1 MTASQLHNPRKLAMP
16 PITSPHAKGPN
27 RTQRVMLLVLAAC
40 APGTLALTWLFGI
53 GTLVNLLWASLV
65 ALAVEAAI
73 LKIRQRPLAFYLSDG
88 SALVTAVLLALA
100 LPPYAPWWL
109 TLVAVGFAIVFGKQ
123 LYGGL
128 GQNPFNPAM
137 LGYVVVLISF
147 PIEMTSWPKPHSV
160 GMLEGL
166 QQILGLTHLPDG
178 WSQATALDSL
188 KINKSLTMEELR
200 ATNPAFGSL
209 GGAAVEWVNAGFLL
223 GGLFLLR
230 QRLISWHAPV
240 GMLAALMIIS
250 LLFWNGSGSDS
261 NGSPLFHLF
270 SGATMLGAFFIV
282 TDPVSGA
289 TSNLGRLIFGAGVG
303 ILVYI
308 IRTWGGYPDGVAFAV
323 LLMNLAAPTIDYYSR
338 PRTYGHG
345 KPERGFKLGE

>member
-1 MTASQLHNPRKLAMP
+1 MALPR
-16 PITSPHAKGPN
+16 ITSPHATGN
-27 RTQRVMLLVLAAC
+27 QRTQRVMLQVLLATVPAVLV
-40 APGTLALTWLFGI
+40 LTWLFGI

-65 ALAVEAAI
+65 ALGCEAAI
-73 LKIRQRPLAFYLSDG
+73 LAIRKRPITFYLKDG

-109 TLVAVGFAIVFGKQ
+109 TLIAVGFAIIFGKQ

-147 PIEMTSWPKPHSV
+147 PLPMTTWPAPHSV
-160 GMLEGL
+160 GMLAGIEHIWGL
-166 QQILGLTHLPDG
+166 ASLPDG

-188 KINKSLTMEELR
+188 KLNKSLTVDELW
-200 ATNPAFGSL
+200 AQNPAFGRF
-209 GGAAVEWVNAGFLL
+209 GGRGVEWVNLAFLL
-223 GGLFLLR
+223 GGLYLLK
-230 QRLISWHAPV
+230 QKLISWHAPV
-240 GMLAALMIIS
+240 GMLGALAVMS

-261 NGSPLFHLF
+261 NGSPLFHLL

-289 TSNLGRLIFGAGVG
+289 TSQLGRIIFGAGVG
-303 ILVYI
+303 VLVYI
-308 IRTWGGYPDGVAFAV
+308 IRTWGGYPDGMAFAV
-323 LLMNLAAPTIDYYSR
+323 LLMNLTAPTIDYYSR
-338 PRTYGHG
+338 PRTYGHR
-345 KPERGFKLGE
+345 KAERGFKIGE